1 MRRAGAFWV
10 VSLIHLLLPLRGKSD
25 MCYVPCGDSNENRR
39 HISRMFHPRAGTATY
54 MTTLNFH
61 NYPEEEFS
69 FVPCY
74 RGDHGSLASEL
85 GFEPDILDM

>member
-1 MRRAGAFWV
+1 
-10 VSLIHLLLPLRGKSD
+10 
-25 MCYVPCGDSNENRR
+25 
-39 HISRMFHPRAGTATY
+39 MFHPRAGTATY
-54 MTTLNFH
+54 MTVLNFH

-85 GFEPDILDM
+85 GFEPDVLGM